1 VGDWILAVEGTPAAA
16 SLAVVLALVSA
27 LAHAS
32 FGALQKASGDPW
44 AIRAAID
51 LAILALALPVALLA
65 VPAPTPTLW
74 AILAGVWVLHT
85 GYKALQTAAY
95 VRGAYTVVYP
105 VARGTAPVCT
115 VLLAWAAFGETF
127 TPGQWLGVALLSLG
141 IMGLGAANLRG
152 RSLQPET
159 LRPALLLALATGVSI
174 AAYTTWDAWGIR
186 LAADPFTFLAWFFV
200 IDGWAMPLLWWRL
213 RRKALAA
220 EAAAEA
226 PRIEGWVQPGPS
238 AAPPAALPA
247 ATGPIRPHLLRGL
260 IGAGIA
266 FVSFGAVMLA
276 TRLGHVGEAVAVR
289 ETSVVFAVLIGWLFL
304 REPIGPAR
312 AGIMAVIAAGAALV
326 ELGAAG

>member
-1 VGDWILAVEGTPAAA
+1 VGDWILAVEGTPAAPT
-16 SLAVVLALVSA
+16 LAVVLALVSA
-27 LAHAS
+27 LAHAG

-51 LAILALALPVALLA
+51 LSILTLSLPVALLA
-65 VPAPTPTLW
+65 VPAPDPTLW
-74 AILAGVWVLHT
+74 AVLAGVWVLHT

-127 TPGQWLGVALLSLG
+127 TPGQWAGVALLSLG

-200 IDGWAMPLLWWRL
+200 IDGWAMPLLWWRM
-213 RRKALAA
+213 RRKALGAPDG
-220 EAAAEA
+220 
-226 PRIEGWVQPGPS
+226 PRIEGLVQPGPS

-247 ATGPIRPHLLRGL
+247 ATGPLRPHLARAVA
-260 IGAGIA
+260 GACIA

-276 TRLGHVGEAVAVR
+276 TRLDKVGEAVALR
-289 ETSVVFAVLIGWLFL
+289 ETSVIFAALIGALLL
-304 REPIGPAR
+304 REPVGPLRFALMLVIG
-312 AGIMAVIAAGAALV
+312 AGAALV
-326 ELGAAG
+326 EIAS